1 MKKVATFIC
10 LALTLT
16 LTACPE
22 DTSIGSEDDFNFKES
37 TSPSP
42 KPTKSSVKPSKSPTK
57 RPSSQ
62 PPKSNYKPTKYYIN
76 IENPYDSYD
85 PNERVLRQ
93 GDILIFTNKDPQN
106 KHSLT
111 EGAQKK
117 KNPLF
122 DSGVLSTGEKYTFTK
137 VDTSKWPPGEYMF
150 HCEVVPY
157 MQTAGPIKVLDN
169 PAL

>member
-1 MKKVATFIC
+1 VKKVATLIC
-10 LALTLT
+10 LSLMLM

-22 DTSIGSEDDFNFKES
+22 DTSIGSEDDFDFTES

-42 KPTKSSVKPSKSPTK
+42 KPSRSTPKPSRSTPK
-57 RPSSQ
+57 PSRETQ
-62 PPKSNYKPTKYYIN
+62 PPKSNYKPSKYSIT
-76 IENPYDSYD
+76 IENPYDSYQ

-93 GDILIFTNKDPQN
+93 GDILYFTNKDPQN

-117 KNPLF
+117 KSPLF
-122 DSGVLSTGEKYTFTK
+122 DSGILSDGDRYKFDTTG
-137 VDTSKWPPGEYMF
+137 WPPGDYMF